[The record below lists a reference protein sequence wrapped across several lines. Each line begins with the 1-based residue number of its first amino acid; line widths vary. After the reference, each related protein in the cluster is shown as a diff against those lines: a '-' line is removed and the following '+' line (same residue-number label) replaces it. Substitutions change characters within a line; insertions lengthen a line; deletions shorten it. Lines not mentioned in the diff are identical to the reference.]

1 MLDVVENARMHKL
14 NTTQKKQA
22 TRNTA
27 KQKYLGLW
35 LPFTTLGHETSAP
48 DPCRRGKW
56 RRSVASTV
64 RDGLIWPLLRLVYTV
79 DHLSK

>member
-48 DPCRRGKW
+48 DPCRRGK
-56 RRSVASTV
+56 
-64 RDGLIWPLLRLVYTV
+64 
-79 DHLSK
+79 